1 MAKETSSMNAT
12 SGSSPSF
19 RDELKEELSNLVP
32 EVFSDGKI
40 DTLKL
45 IELLEDDVSDE
56 RERFG
61 LSWPGKKRAIRA
73 AQEATSATLIPEPEK
88 SIDWEST
95 QNLFLEG
102 DNLEVLKTLQKHYHG
117 KVKMIYI
124 DPPYNTGKDFIYPD
138 NYQEGLQSYLE
149 FTKQVDEGGKKLS
162 TNSDTD
168 GRYHSNLL
176 SMMYPRL
183 KLARNLLKSDG
194 LIYVSIDDHEVANL
208 RLILDEIFGESN
220 FIENYIWESNFRPD
234 NSSSMERE
242 NAQHIL
248 CYARN
253 KKSVSGLIGAQ
264 KATEGL
270 PSLTKNSMKVS
281 TLRLK
286 KEWVDFQL
294 SDGIYKAGDFQSGYR
309 LEQDIEIKNGVA
321 LSDFEL
327 TGRVIWSQPYL
338 EDQISNGTRIVIKGE
353 GFVPYSKKTTTSALA
368 PTTLLPRENVGDVLA
383 GNADIKA
390 LFGSQPFTH
399 PKPVALIKF
408 LILSC
413 TDDEPE
419 SIILDFFAGSGTT
432 GQATLEANLTDGGT
446 RKFILVQLP
455 EPIEEDSPARELGFS
470 LISEVTRERV
480 RLAGKK
486 LVQADDEL
494 EFGTNK
500 IDVGYRT
507 YRLANTNFSKW
518 QATSEIE
525 LNALEQH
532 VLNLRESAENDA
544 SAAAIFSE
552 ILLKQGHSLTE
563 NLSTEIIG
571 GLEVH
576 CVSGNLVMAYLNERV
591 KPKLN
596 ELKSILEKNPAKF
609 VILEDAFEGDDELKT
624 NLSQECKSRNIEL
637 WTA

>member
-1 MAKETSSMNAT
+1 MKPT
-12 SGSSPSF
+12 SGTSTSF
-19 RDELKEELSNLVP
+19 RDELKEKLSNLLP

-45 IELLEDDVSDE
+45 VEVLGDDVSED

-61 LSWPGKKRAIRA
+61 LFWPGKKRAMRA
-73 AQEATSATLIPEPEK
+73 AQEATSATLIPEPDK
-88 SIDWEST
+88 SIDWETT
-95 QNLFLEG
+95 QNVFLEG

-149 FTKQVDEGGKKLS
+149 FTRQVDEGGKRLS
-162 TNSDTD
+162 TNSDTE
-168 GRYHSNLL
+168 GRYHSNWL

-208 RLILDEIFGESN
+208 RLILDEIFGEAN
-220 FIENYIWESNFRPD
+220 FVENYIWESNFRPD

-281 TLRLK
+281 TLKLK

-294 SDGIYKAGDFQSGYR
+294 SDGIYQAGDFQSGYR
-309 LEQDIEIKNGVA
+309 LEHDIEIKDGLA

-327 TGRVIWSQPYL
+327 TGRVIWSQSYL
-338 EDQISNGTRIVIKGE
+338 EDQIANGTRIVIKGE

-413 TDDEPE
+413 TTDEPE
-419 SIILDFFAGSGTT
+419 SIVLDFFAGSGTT
-432 GQATLEANLTDGGT
+432 GQATIEANLADGGS

-455 EPIEEDSPARELGFS
+455 EPIEDDSPARELGFK

-486 LVQADDEL
+486 LSPVDNQLDLGAS
-494 EFGTNK
+494 K

-507 YRLANTNFSKW
+507 YRLANTNFTKW
-518 QATSEIE
+518 EATSEIE

-532 VLNLRESAENDA
+532 VLDLRESADDDA
-544 SAAAIFSE
+544 SSESIFIE
-552 ILLKQGHSLTE
+552 ILLKQGHSLSE
-563 NLSTEIIG
+563 KISTVIVD
-571 GLEVH
+571 GLNIH
-576 CVSGNLVMAYLNERV
+576 CVSENLVMAYLNEGV
-591 KPKLN
+591 KPKLSQ
-596 ELKSILEKNPAKF
+596 LKLILEKNPTKF
-609 VILEDAFEGDDELKT
+609 IILEDAFAGDDELKT

>member
-1 MAKETSSMNAT
+1 MNAT
-12 SGSSPSF
+12 PSSSPSF
-19 RDELKEELSNLVP
+19 RDELREKLSNLLP
-32 EVFSDGKI
+32 EVFTDRKV

-45 IELLEDDVSDE
+45 IEMLGDEVPDD

-61 LSWPGKKRAIRA
+61 LFWPGKKRAIRA
-73 AQEATSATLIPEPEK
+73 AQEATSATLIPEPDK
-88 SIDWEST
+88 SIDWETT

-149 FTKQVDEGGKKLS
+149 FTKQVNEDGKKLS

-168 GRYHSNLL
+168 GRYHSNWL

-183 KLARNLLKSDG
+183 KLARNLLKNDG

-220 FIENYIWESNFRPD
+220 FVENYIWESNFRPD
-234 NSSSMERE
+234 NSSSIERE
-242 NAQHIL
+242 NAQHVL
-248 CYARN
+248 CYARS

-264 KATEGL
+264 KATDGL

-281 TLRLK
+281 TIRLK
-286 KEWVDFQL
+286 KEWVDFHL
-294 SDGIYKAGDFQSGYR
+294 SDGLYKAGDLQSGYR
-309 LEQDIEIKNGVA
+309 LEQDIEIKDGVA
-321 LSDFEL
+321 LSDFKL
-327 TGRVIWSQPYL
+327 TGRLIWSQTYL

-368 PTTLLPRENVGDVLA
+368 PTTLLPKDIVGDVLA

-413 TDDEPE
+413 TTDEPD

-432 GQATLEANLTDGGT
+432 GQATIEANLVDGGS

-455 EPIEEDSPARELGFS
+455 EPIEDDSPARELGFR

-486 LVQADDEL
+486 LSPVENQLDLGAK
-494 EFGTNK
+494 K

-507 YRLANTNFSKW
+507 YKLANTNFTKW
-518 QATSEIE
+518 QATSETE

-532 VLNLRESAENDA
+532 VLNLRESADNNA
-544 SAAAIFSE
+544 SAEAIFSE
-552 ILLKQGHSLTE
+552 VLLKQGHSLSE
-563 NLSTEIIG
+563 KLSVEVIE

-576 CVSGNLVMAYLNERV
+576 CVSENLVMAYLNEEM